1 MNKMLFVMMILSLIV
16 VLPAFGPNCPG
27 GLCPPPTKPPP
38 IETQPPEKR
47 GGPVQIPTE
56 FQVEVDGEPYEVKV
70 IPSGGYLVAGAAGAA
85 PEKPKDIQG
94 GIKSNMQG
102 TILKIKVK
110 KGDKIKKGDV
120 IATIEAMKMEQ
131 EIKCETEGEVKEIF
145 CKEGSPVSS
154 GDILMQIL

>member
-1 MNKMLFVMMILSLIV
+1 MVKQSFPEVKQLWL
-16 VLPAFGPNCPG
+16 
-27 GLCPPPTKPPP
+27 
-38 IETQPPEKR
+38 ETLPPEKR
-47 GGPVQIPTE
+47 AGPVQIPTE

-85 PEKPKDIQG
+85 QQEKPKDVEG

-110 KGDKIKKGDV
+110 KGEKVKKGDV

-131 EIKCETEGEVKEIF
+131 EIKCESEGEVKEIF
-145 CKEGSPVSS
+145 IKEGAPVCS
-154 GDILMQIL
+154 GDLLVQIL